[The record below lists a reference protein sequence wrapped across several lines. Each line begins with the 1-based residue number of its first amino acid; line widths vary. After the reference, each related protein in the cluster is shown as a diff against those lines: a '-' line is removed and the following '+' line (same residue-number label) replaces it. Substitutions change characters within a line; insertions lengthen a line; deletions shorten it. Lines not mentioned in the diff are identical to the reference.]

1 MDKKKITNQAHELV
15 ILQEIIPWHLI
26 ITRLVSYYNQKAG
39 ATGKSLRTM
48 AALLIIARLRMMSDR
63 VVVQQVKENRYI
75 QYFCNVTDED
85 LETFVHPSSLCKFR
99 KRLGDEGIA
108 IIEEEIFI
116 IFRDAGI
123 ISGDDAL
130 IDSSV
135 LESNIIFP
143 TDIQLIF
150 KTFIKMAIFAKN
162 NNIPLWWDDKNVEK
176 LWRECNLDKKK
187 TRLEW
192 LKIFFDIF
200 VSALKIFQEKVA
212 TLNVAEKQIDN
223 ANNLLDLLNLLK
235 DQTSQKL
242 DGQRHI
248 KNRIVSLDDTDAR
261 PIKKG
266 KKHPKCEFGT
276 TEEFAF
282 NRDGFL
288 IVVENFIGKPHDAKL
303 YSATIEL
310 YIERMKQCPNTVITD
325 GGYRSQDNIKNKTPD
340 EVKHLFMGRS
350 TDVAEEKRDF
360 CQRARSATEGFIAVA
375 KNLRGFGKSMYHGL
389 KGHRT
394 WSLLCQTAY
403 NIKKFLLLYFE
414 DKIEEEPLIK
424 LGLLS

>member
-1 MDKKKITNQAHELV
+1 MQK
-15 ILQEIIPWHLI
+15 IIPWQLI
-26 ITRLVSYYNQKAG
+26 ITRLVSYYDQKAG
-39 ATGKSLRTM
+39 ATGKSLRIM
-48 AALLIIARLRMMSDR
+48 VALLIISRLRTLSDR

-75 QYFCNVTDED
+75 QYFCNVKDEN
-85 LETFVHPSSLCKFR
+85 LQTFVHPSLLCKFR
-99 KRLGDEGIA
+99 QRLADAGIA

-116 IFRDAGI
+116 KLRNAGI
-123 ISGDDAL
+123 ITGDDAL

-143 TDIQLIF
+143 TDIQLVF
-150 KTFIKMAIFAKN
+150 KAYVKIAVFAKN
-162 NNIPLWWDDKNVEK
+162 NNIPLWWDDENVKK
-176 LWRECNLDKKK
+176 LWRECNLDKNK

-192 LKIFFDIF
+192 LQIFFDIF
-200 VSALKIFQEKVA
+200 VPALEIFQEKVA
-212 TLNVAEKQIDN
+212 SLNVSEKQKDK
-223 ANNLLDLLNLLK
+223 AENLLDLLNLLK
-235 DQTSQKL
+235 KQTLQKL
-242 DGQRHI
+242 EGQRHI

-288 IVVENFIGKPHDAKL
+288 ITVENFIGKPNDAKL
-303 YSATIEL
+303 YPDTIEL

-325 GGYRSQDNIKNKTPD
+325 GGYRSQDNMKNKTPA
-340 EVKHLFMGRS
+340 EVNHLFMGRS
-350 TDVAEEKRDF
+350 TDVAEEIRDF

-389 KGHRT
+389 KGHRI
-394 WSLLCQTAY
+394 WSLLCQAAY
-403 NIKKFLLLYFE
+403 NLKKFLLLYSE
-414 DKIEEEPLIK
+414 DKIEEEPLVK
-424 LGLLS
+424 LGILS